1 MALNNTYRL
10 PDTDEPN
17 DQLHD
22 ISLAEVHRK
31 LKELPHYD
39 FIQLMQKLCEDKND
53 R

>member
-10 PDTDEPN
+10 PDTDELN
-17 DQLHD
+17 EQQRDL
-22 ISLAEVHRK
+22 SLAEVHRK